1 MSNKSKSIIIGS
13 IFFVF
18 LTITILVTSTIVSRN
33 NDVLIKNIPTN
44 AEVYIKVN
52 NPTLIR
58 RLMFDVL
65 FKSDFEKRDFKKIDI
80 RQDDVSLPVTG
91 IDITKEAYFFIES
104 WGENDVITLLFYLN
118 NQKAFGS
125 FAKENEN
132 IVSHAEDN
140 KACILIIPKSLQKDE
155 ESIEKFEMYAKDL
168 LKPSPNKSPARI
180 ALSQSKKNS
189 LFQFF
194 IKGSKES
201 ILKNISFDLI
211 LKENSL
217 KLEGQGEK
225 NPIYFIDGQ
234 EEWTE
239 LKSPLKSS
247 YLQISASRLPDTL
260 NYYISKV
267 LKGINIS
274 TPNIKSNQ
282 IYLYGFEVDNLGG
295 SMAFLPEFDGVFRF
309 DDTLKIPKQD
319 SLTPKYL
326 ELKTDKIKVGGYDYF
341 IKQINEK
348 ELYIGRNPEPQFTK
362 NQAKNNFT
370 VKGDLSTILNIDG
383 SGIIAKVTKLLPQ
396 VQHTKQLFKKLEKFE
411 ILSEEDGDENLVKI
425 NGVMQFSDEETASI
439 EIIKYLLKF

>member
-1 MSNKSKSIIIGS
+1 MSNKSKNIIIGS

-18 LTITILVTSTIVSRN
+18 LALTIIVTSTIVSRK
-33 NDVLIKNIPTN
+33 NDVLINSIPTN
-44 AEVYIKVN
+44 AEVYVKVN

-91 IDITKEAYFFIES
+91 IDLTQEAYFFIES
-104 WGENDVITLLFYLN
+104 WGENDVITFLFYIN
-118 NQKAFGS
+118 NQKAFGE

-132 IVSHAEDN
+132 IVSHSEDN
-140 KACILIIPKSLQKDE
+140 KACILIIPESLKEDQ

-168 LKPSPNKSPARI
+168 LKPSPDKSPARI
-180 ALSQSKKNS
+180 ALSQKKKNS

-194 IKGSKES
+194 IKGSSES

-217 KLEGQGEK
+217 KLEGQAEK
-225 NPIYFIDGQ
+225 NPIYFIDDQ
-234 EEWTE
+234 EDWTE
-239 LKSPLKSS
+239 LKNPFKDD
-247 YLQISASRLPDTL
+247 YLQISSSRLPDTL

-267 LKGINIS
+267 LRGINIS

-282 IYLYGFEVDNLGG
+282 VYLYGFEVDNLGG
-295 SMAFLPEFDGVFRF
+295 SMAFLPDFDGVFRF
-309 DDTLKIPKQD
+309 EDTLKIPKQD

-326 ELKTDKIKVGGYDYF
+326 ELNSDKIKVGNFDYY
-341 IKQINEK
+341 IRKISEK
-348 ELYIGRNPEPQFTK
+348 ELYIGRNPEPQFIRNK
-362 NQAKNNFT
+362 AKNNFQ
-370 VKGDLSTILNIDG
+370 VQGDLSTILNIEG

-411 ILSEEDGDENLVKI
+411 ILSEESGDENVVKI
-425 NGVMQFSDEETASI
+425 NGIMQFSDEETASI